1 MADGT
6 AVTASASREEPPGLA
21 RPVAAAT
28 NPDRRGNRAAEA
40 QELRRRERATLP
52 LALLASLAVHGGALA
67 GVLMLSAQFAPEP
80 LPVAGR
86 VSIGIVASEGSVG
99 APSPTLQ
106 DVSADNRLAQEPSS
120 GEAES
125 PAIPQAVLATA
136 TAAPPIEALQL
147 PEREVSVK
155 PASVLESLAEIT
167 EAAVLP
173 ILPAIEP
180 ASGQPSPQALLL
192 DSAEPKRMPDAAQTA
207 PLPLQVSATPPLPA
221 RKPATRQ
228 RAQAATEK
236 TAPSSVERLDE
247 MPTAN
252 QQLAA
257 AVPGHAQ
264 RQTGESASRRAAGA
278 PDERT
283 AAENDSGSAGGNGGT
298 GSSPRFAGQG
308 LSNPPPRYPH
318 LARQRGQEGQVV
330 IRVRVSADGNARS
343 VTIRQ
348 SSGYPLLDDAAAKAI
363 RRWRFVPASFAGV
376 AMAGTVDVPVTFRLT
391 EQ

>member
-6 AVTASASREEPPGLA
+6 AVTALGSREEPPYLA
-21 RPVAAAT
+21 RPVAAFA
-28 NPDRRGNRAAEA
+28 NAEKRGDRAAEA
-40 QELRRRERATLP
+40 QGLRRRERATLP
-52 LALLASLAVHGGALA
+52 LALLASFAVHGGALA
-67 GVLMLSAQFAPEP
+67 GALMLSAQFAPVP
-80 LPVAGR
+80 LPVAGL
-86 VSIGIVASEGSVG
+86 VSIGIVASDGSVG
-99 APSPTLQ
+99 APSPSVQ
-106 DVSADNRLAQEPSS
+106 DVSADERLAQEPSS

-136 TAAPPIEALQL
+136 TAALPIEALQL
-147 PEREVSVK
+147 PEREVNVK

-167 EAAVLP
+167 ETAMLP
-173 ILPAIEP
+173 VLPAIEP
-180 ASGQPSPQALLL
+180 ASDEPSPQALLL
-192 DSAEPKRMPDAAQTA
+192 DSAEPKRIPDVAQTA
-207 PLPLQVSATPPLPA
+207 PLPLQVSATPPLPT

-236 TAPSSVERLDE
+236 AASPSVERLDE
-247 MPTAN
+247 TPTAN

-257 AVPGHAQ
+257 AVPSHAQ
-264 RQTGESASRRAAGA
+264 RQTGESSGRRAAGA
-278 PDERT
+278 PSEG
-283 AAENDSGSAGGNGGT
+283 AATGNNSGSGGGNGGA

-343 VTIRQ
+343 VTVRQ
-348 SSGYPLLDDAAAKAI
+348 SSGYHLLDDAAAKAI

>member
-6 AVTASASREEPPGLA
+6 AVTALGSREEPPDLA
-21 RPVAAAT
+21 GSVAAFT
-28 NPDRRGNRAAEA
+28 NAEKRGDRAAEA
-40 QELRRRERATLP
+40 QGRRRRERATLP
-52 LALLASLAVHGGALA
+52 LALLASFAVHGGALA
-67 GVLMLSAQFAPEP
+67 GVLMLSAQFAPVP
-80 LPVAGR
+80 LPVAGL
-86 VSIGIVASEGSVG
+86 VSIGIVASDGSVG
-99 APSPTLQ
+99 GPSPTVQ
-106 DVSADNRLAQEPSS
+106 DVSANDRLAQEPSS
-120 GEAES
+120 AEVES
-125 PAIPQAVLATA
+125 PAIPQAVMATA
-136 TAAPPIEALQL
+136 TAAPPMEALEL
-147 PEREVSVK
+147 PESEVNAK
-155 PASVLESLAEIT
+155 PASVLESLAEVT
-167 EAAVLP
+167 EAAALP
-173 ILPAIEP
+173 ALLAIEP
-180 ASGQPSPQALLL
+180 ASNEPSPQALLL
-192 DSAEPKRMPDAAQTA
+192 DSTEPKRLPDAAQTA
-207 PLPLQVSATPPLPA
+207 PVPLQVSATPPLPA

-228 RAQAATEK
+228 RAQAATE
-236 TAPSSVERLDE
+236 TAAPSSVERLDE
-247 MPTAN
+247 TPTET

-264 RQTGESASRRAAGA
+264 RQTGESASGRPAGA
-278 PDERT
+278 PDEG
-283 AAENDSGSAGGNGGT
+283 AATGNDSGSAGGNGGT

-343 VTIRQ
+343 VTVRQ